1 MYIKYIK
8 NDSYKNLFFIFLL
21 FNAVTAKLDRK
32 ALPKKKKK
40 KEKEK
45 RLYIFSNEKFLVIKQ
60 LSISTYSTYLVIL
73 LLLNILLQ
81 CSVHLSKPL
90 VLTE

>member
-45 RLYIFSNEKFLVIKQ
+45 Q
-60 LSISTYSTYLVIL
+60 L
-73 LLLNILLQ
+73 
-81 CSVHLSKPL
+81 
-90 VLTE
+90 

>member
-8 NDSYKNLFFIFLL
+8 NDSCKNLFFIFLL

-32 ALPKKKKK
+32 VLPKKKKK

-45 RLYIFSNEKFLVIKQ
+45 RL
-60 LSISTYSTYLVIL
+60 
-73 LLLNILLQ
+73 
-81 CSVHLSKPL
+81 
-90 VLTE
+90 

>member
-21 FNAVTAKLDRK
+21 FNAVTAKHDIK
-32 ALPKKKKK
+32 DLPKKNKK

-45 RLYIFSNEKFLVIKQ
+45 RL
-60 LSISTYSTYLVIL
+60 
-73 LLLNILLQ
+73 
-81 CSVHLSKPL
+81 
-90 VLTE
+90 

>member
-8 NDSYKNLFFIFLL
+8 NNSYKNLFFIFLL
-21 FNAVTAKLDRK
+21 FNAVIAKLHRK

-45 RLYIFSNEKFLVIKQ
+45 RL
-60 LSISTYSTYLVIL
+60 
-73 LLLNILLQ
+73 
-81 CSVHLSKPL
+81 
-90 VLTE
+90 

>member
-40 KEKEK
+40 KRK
-45 RLYIFSNEKFLVIKQ
+45 RKTVVNFFQREVFGDKTTFNFHLFNIFSDFVTTQYTTAMFCLFI
-60 LSISTYSTYLVIL
+60 
-73 LLLNILLQ
+73 
-81 CSVHLSKPL
+81 
-90 VLTE
+90 